1 MPAINLHQA
10 LSIFVAKPLAGN
22 DLNLYFVAPPGNPLS
37 RMITDLRAKRQ
48 VKVLFT
54 GHRGNGK
61 STALNYLSTQ
71 LQNEFFI
78 VSFSVST
85 DLGGYDIHYADLL
98 LVMAA
103 KLLERATDEKL
114 FPKGI
119 VELVRADLL
128 DDVKRWFEKH
138 IEGLQFIPSSTEKSL
153 TAQVNYL
160 AIQLEAKVGTEVET
174 RQTLRA
180 RVAMY
185 LAELIERI
193 RYLIDEM
200 ERKGG
205 RRVLFIVEDIDKLD
219 LANARDLFLEH
230 ARTLTAPAASIIYT
244 FPVALRYSV
253 DFTQIMANFGK
264 RYVWPNVR
272 LYDHQG
278 IPDAQG
284 RDILEEIFYRR
295 LDRKLITTDALEQLI
310 AASGGLI
317 GTLIRLGDLA
327 AGYALAENREQI
339 ETPDVIQ
346 AIAEIRGDFK
356 VMLRQQDYDVLRQQ
370 LAGEPL
376 RNEDAVREALYT
388 GMLLEYQNNDPWMDV
403 NPIVRPLIER
413 GQNGSRA

>member
-10 LSIFVAKPLAGN
+10 LSIFIAKPLEGN
-22 DLNLYFVAPPGNPLS
+22 DLNLYFVEPPGNPLS

-48 VKVLFT
+48 VKMLFT

-71 LQNEFFI
+71 LKAE
-78 VSFSVST
+78 
-85 DLGGYDIHYADLL
+85 
-98 LVMAA
+98 
-103 KLLERATDEKL
+103 
-114 FPKGI
+114 
-119 VELVRADLL
+119 LL
-128 DDVKRWFEKH
+128 DDLKRWFEKH
-138 IEGLQFIPSSTEKSL
+138 IEGLQFIPSPTAKSL

-160 AIQLEAKVGTEVET
+160 AVQLEAKVGTEVET

-180 RVAMY
+180 RVALY

-205 RRVLFIVEDIDKLD
+205 RRVLIIVEDIDKLD

-230 ARTLTAPAASIIYT
+230 PRTLTAPSASIIYT

-278 IPDAQG
+278 V
-284 RDILEEIFYRR
+284 
-295 LDRKLITTDALEQLI
+295 
-310 AASGGLI
+310 S
-317 GTLIRLGDLA
+317 
-327 AGYALAENREQI
+327 
-339 ETPDVIQ
+339 
-346 AIAEIRGDFK
+346 
-356 VMLRQQDYDVLRQQ
+356 
-370 LAGEPL
+370 
-376 RNEDAVREALYT
+376 
-388 GMLLEYQNNDPWMDV
+388 
-403 NPIVRPLIER
+403 
-413 GQNGSRA
+413 